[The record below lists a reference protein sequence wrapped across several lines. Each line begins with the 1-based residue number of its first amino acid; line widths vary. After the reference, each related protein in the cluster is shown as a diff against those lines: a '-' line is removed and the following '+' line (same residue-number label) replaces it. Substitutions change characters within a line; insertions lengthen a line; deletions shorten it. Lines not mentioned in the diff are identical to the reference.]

1 MTRFIDHTDELI
13 VEMIPRHQSIRVSLQ
28 PLFIPVVAG
37 QELLQRARLDP
48 RRQRHRLD
56 ALAGQLAELPTHIRR
71 QLPPR
76 FRPSKAIVKLIQIH
90 SQLRT
95 Q

>member
-13 VEMIPRHQSIRVSLQ
+13 VVMIPRHQSIRVSLQ

-56 ALAGQLAELPTHIRR
+56 ALAGQLAELSTYIRR
-71 QLPPR
+71 QLPAWL
-76 FRPSKAIVKLIQIH
+76 RPPKTVPKLVQIH